1 MNRKDVCPGEID
13 FYVLRSLRNDALK
26 GRGEIIKDVKREILS
41 AEVDMIVSRYTAVAD
56 PLLNELVP
64 FKAVTDAIKKNCG

>member
-26 GRGEIIKDVKREILS
+26 GREETIKDVKREILS
-41 AEVDMIVSRYTAVAD
+41 ADDMSTIRNCEYVRTTRTAIARDVIKE
-56 PLLNELVP
+56 ELWV
-64 FKAVTDAIKKNCG
+64 I